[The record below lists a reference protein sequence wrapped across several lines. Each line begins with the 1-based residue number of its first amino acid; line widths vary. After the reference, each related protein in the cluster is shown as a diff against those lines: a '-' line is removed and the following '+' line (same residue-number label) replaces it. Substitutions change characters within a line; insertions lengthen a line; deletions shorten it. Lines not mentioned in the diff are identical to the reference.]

1 MTALKKKEKVIKGWW
16 FPHLQYVPRTMKS
29 IPIIRYEVGGHTVE
43 LAGTPVRAGQVH
55 HLSDT
60 TKPIRCCDY
69 GLHASRDI
77 GDAAFY
83 AFCPNV
89 VCRVESWGDID
100 ESLDGDKYASRYRRI
115 VRMYWLPDRVMDEY
129 YRAYPG
135 RNTDTESVILMR
147 EIRRQDRARKA
158 KAAKKAA
165 AK

>member
-1 MTALKKKEKVIKGWW
+1 MTAPKKKEKVIKGWW

-29 IPIIRYEVGGHTVE
+29 IPIIRHEVCGHTVE

-77 GDAAFY
+77 TDASFY
-83 AFCPNV
+83 NTQYEV
-89 VCRVESWGDID
+89 VCRVELWGDVD
-100 ESLDGDKYASRYRRI
+100 DHGDKLAARFRRI
-115 VRMYWLPDRVMDEY
+115 VRV
-129 YRAYPG
+129 YRIPNDVNLALFNTPYGSEG
-135 RNTDTESVILMR
+135 RKIALR